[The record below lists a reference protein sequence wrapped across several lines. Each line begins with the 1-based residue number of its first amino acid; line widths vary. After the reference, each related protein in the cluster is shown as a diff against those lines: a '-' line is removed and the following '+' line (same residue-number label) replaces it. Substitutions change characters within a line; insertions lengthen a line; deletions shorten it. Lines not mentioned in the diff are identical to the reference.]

1 MISANNRTMEIQP
14 SIFAAIFAGIAKLV
28 AGWEKHPP
36 KSWQEGAA
44 LLVIRGIVA
53 ATVGIIIFHTLTGW
67 LRDTWI
73 IAISCAGGA
82 VGPDLLV
89 IIRKLFV
96 AMLNMWARNQLGI
109 DDKKD
114 EQ

>member
-1 MISANNRTMEIQP
+1 MEIQP

-36 KSWQEGAA
+36 KSWREAAA
-44 LLVIRGIVA
+44 LLLIRGIVA
-53 ATVGIIIFHTLTGW
+53 ATVGIIIFHSLTGW

-82 VGPDLLV
+82 VGPDLL
-89 IIRKLFV
+89 IIIKKLFV
-96 AMLNMWARNQLGI
+96 AWLNMLARTQLGI
-109 DDKKD
+109 EDEKD
-114 EQ
+114 GR